1 MTSAT
6 TQDAAKYQVALG
18 SIDSSKPKPILLN
31 VESGVKTFI
40 AAIAKN
46 EKIEGIDI
54 DPTEFAKL
62 PNSQTG
68 VTMHFIVKGR
78 RRSLVLVLIPHQPP

>member
-1 MTSAT
+1 M
-6 TQDAAKYQVALG
+6 
-18 SIDSSKPKPILLN
+18 LN
-31 VESGVKTFI
+31 VESGVKTII

-68 VTMHFIVKGR
+68 VAMHFIVKGLKEEFGIGFD
-78 RRSLVLVLIPHQPP
+78 SAPNFLEDQGYGQQV